1 MIVPAAAWAVLL
13 LSMAGVTGALALGGL
28 AGRSVEPAAGG
39 RRGRFFRLGGV
50 LGVLALGSAAALLG
64 VGRPAH
70 GGPAVL
76 AHAAVTAL
84 WVGWLLRGLRIRRN
98 TPGGGVEVIGER
110 MTRRGLVLSGG
121 LAALSAASALV
132 LVGIIP
138 GGPPALVGTWD
149 GWLRLVESV
158 LLLAAAA
165 VLGPAVVLRL
175 RPRESAPLPGR
186 VLAIAT
192 ALGAAGLLVTA
203 GLLALPADSG
213 ASPGWPFPYRLA
225 PAVTWRFPGVR
236 DQVIA
241 GAEIVVGGFL
251 ALAAGLRVRR
261 WRPLLVSA
269 GVALSV
275 LGVYKALSAMTL
287 DAYPTTYARPAIAPT
302 PQSIDRGRALFG
314 SHCAVCHGTEG
325 RGDGPAAG
333 GLLQRPADL
342 AGAHTAD
349 HTPGDLFWWIS
360 HGLGLAMPA
369 FGDRLSVDDRW
380 DLVNFVRTLSSG
392 AAARPGHVLSS
403 PGPGRIL
410 GHES

>member
-1 MIVPAAAWAVLL
+1 MIVPVAAWAVLL
-13 LSMAGVTGALALGGL
+13 LSMAGVMGALVLGGP
-28 AGRSVEPAAGG
+28 AGGSVEAASA
-39 RRGRFFRLGGV
+39 RRGRLLRLGGV
-50 LGVLALGSAAALLG
+50 LGVLALGSGAALLG

-76 AHAAVTAL
+76 AHAAVTAF
-84 WVGWLLRGLRIRRN
+84 WVGPLLLGLRIHRN
-98 TPGGGVEVIGER
+98 SPGGGVEVTGEG
-110 MTRRGLVLSGG
+110 MTRRGLVLIGG
-121 LAALSAASALV
+121 PAALSAASALT

-158 LLLAAAA
+158 LLLATAA

-175 RPRESAPLPGR
+175 RPRDSAPLPGR
-186 VLAIAT
+186 VLVIAA
-192 ALGAAGLLVTA
+192 ALGVAGLLVTA

-213 ASPGWPFPYRLA
+213 ASPVWPFPYRLA
-225 PAVTWRFPGVR
+225 PAVTWRFPSVR
-236 DQVIA
+236 DQVIV

-261 WRPLLVSA
+261 WRPLLVST

-287 DAYPTTYARPAIAPT
+287 DAYPTTYARPAIAST
-302 PQSIDRGRALFG
+302 PPSIARGRALFV

-342 AGAHTAD
+342 TAAHTAD
-349 HTPGDLFWWIS
+349 HTPGDLFWWIT

-369 FGDRLSVDDRW
+369 FGDQLSVGDRW
-380 DLVNFVRTLSSG
+380 DLVNFVRTLNSR
-392 AAARPGHVLSS
+392 AATRPGDVLSY
-403 PGPGRIL
+403 PRPGRIL
-410 GHES
+410 GRES

>member
-1 MIVPAAAWAVLL
+1 MIVPVVAWAVLL
-13 LSMAGVTGALALGGL
+13 LSMAGIMGALVPGALAG
-28 AGRSVEPAAGG
+28 ASVEAAASG
-39 RRGRFFRLGGV
+39 RRGQVFRLGGV
-50 LGVLALGSAAALLG
+50 LGALALGSAAALSARSNG
-64 VGRPAH
+64 PRRT
-70 GGPAVL
+70 GGPRARGRHRPLGRTVL
-76 AHAAVTAL
+76 L
-84 WVGWLLRGLRIRRN
+84 GLRIRRN
-98 TPGGGVEVIGER
+98 SPGGGAEVIGAR

-121 LAALSAASALV
+121 LAALSAASALT

-138 GGPPALVGTWD
+138 GGPPAMVGTWD

-165 VLGPAVVLRL
+165 VLGPAVLLRL

-186 VLAIAT
+186 VLVIAT
-192 ALGAAGLLVTA
+192 ALGVAGLLVTA

-213 ASPGWPFPYRLA
+213 ASPEWPFPYRLA
-225 PAVTWRFPGVR
+225 PAVTWRFPSVR
-236 DQVIA
+236 DQVIV

-302 PQSIDRGRALFG
+302 PPSIDRGRALFV

-325 RGDGPAAG
+325 RGDGSAAG

-342 AGAHTAD
+342 TAAHTAD
-349 HTPGDLFWWIS
+349 HTPGDLFWWIT
-360 HGLGLAMPA
+360 HGFGLAMPA
-369 FGDRLSVDDRW
+369 FGDRLSVGDRW
-380 DLVNFVRTLSSG
+380 DLVNFVRTLNSR
-392 AAARPGHVLSS
+392 AATRPENGLSY
-403 PGPGRIL
+403 PGPRRIL
-410 GHES
+410 GRES